1 MREAGDHLV
10 GTNDREDP
18 DQGRFGDHHT
28 QCAAFREAR
37 LGARTSTFS
46 PR

>member
-1 MREAGDHLV
+1 MREDGDHLV

-28 QCAAFREAR
+28 R
-37 LGARTSTFS
+37 LAQ
-46 PR
+46 